1 MIFKMI
7 GKRLAQAVPL
17 VLGISLLT
25 FLVVNLAP
33 GDPTVGLLENPHLS
47 PETLAAIRERLGL
60 GLPLHVRYV
69 RWLAG
74 IVQGDFGYSIEYQVP
89 VGGLIYPRLINTLVL
104 SVAASL
110 IAWIVGILLGIFAAV
125 RQGTWVDRIYSAFA
139 MLALSTPRILLALV
153 ALLVAATTG
162 WFPLGGMHSLTHDEM
177 STTGQ
182 MLDTLHHLILPA
194 LALSLY
200 PLAVISNQ
208 MRGNLSEA
216 LLADFVRTARAKGLK
231 RRVIIGTHA
240 FRNAITPLIALM
252 GYSIGN
258 LLSGSAL
265 VETIMAWPGIGF
277 LTVEA
282 VFARDV
288 YVIMASVMI
297 GSVMLILGNLIAD
310 LLLAANDPRIRI
322 TA

>member
-1 MIFKMI
+1 MLKTF

-17 VLGISLLT
+17 LLGVSLLT

-33 GDPTVGLLENPHLS
+33 GDPLSGLIENPQIS
-47 PETLAAIRERLGL
+47 PETLQAIRERLGL
-60 GLPLHVRYV
+60 GLPLTTRYV

-74 IVQGDFGYSIEYQVP
+74 ILQGDFGYSIQYQVP
-89 VGGLIYPRLINTLVL
+89 VATLLYPRLINTLLL
-104 SVAASL
+104 SFAASL
-110 IAWIVGILLGIFAAV
+110 IAWVVGILLGILAGV
-125 RQGTWVDRIYSAFA
+125 QQRRSVDRIYSAFA
-139 MLALSTPRILLALV
+139 LLALSTPRILLALV

-162 WFPLGGMHSLTHDEM
+162 WFPLGGMHSLTHEEM

-182 MLDTLHHLILPA
+182 LLDTLHHLILPA

-200 PLAVISNQ
+200 PLAVISSQ
-208 MRGNLSEA
+208 LRGNLSEA
-216 LLADFVRTARAKGLK
+216 LLADFVRTAQAKGLK
-231 RRVIIGTHA
+231 RRAVIGTHA
-240 FRNAITPLIALM
+240 LRHAITPLIALV
-252 GYSIGN
+252 GYSIGS

-265 VETIMAWPGIGF
+265 VETVMAWPGIGR

-288 YVIMASVMI
+288 YVIMATVMI
-297 GSVMLILGNLIAD
+297 GSVMLIVGNLIAD